1 MLRCLNKQSSWLLT
15 PVKKDLNVTL
25 MTIPVA
31 NIPRRE
37 IRLAISH
44 ATAPSNMQLL
54 CSTARVSS
62 WLCSMAAADSSFVWL
77 SGISRPDLVPRMSS
91 LVARVYRPRPA
102 MAREPRLDQNRI
114 TEELASLHC
123 LKQDTIKLRND
134 FNLHF
139 TC

>member
-1 MLRCLNKQSSWLLT
+1 MQHGQG
-15 PVKKDLNVTL
+15 VV
-25 MTIPVA
+25 
-31 NIPRRE
+31 
-37 IRLAISH
+37 LAVLH
-44 ATAPSNMQLL
+44 GGGGQLL
-54 CSTARVSS
+54 GLVVRD
-62 WLCSMAAADSSFVWL
+62 LP
-77 SGISRPDLVPRMSS
+77 PDLVPRMSS